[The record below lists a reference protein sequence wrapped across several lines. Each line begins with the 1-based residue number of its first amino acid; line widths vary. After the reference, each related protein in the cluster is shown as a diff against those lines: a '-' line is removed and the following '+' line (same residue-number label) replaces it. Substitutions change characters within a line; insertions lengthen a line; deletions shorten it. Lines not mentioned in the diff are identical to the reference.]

1 MDRKCVI
8 CGAVFQ
14 APPSSNK
21 VTCSPACRSA
31 RAAEAAR
38 KSSGRKWSEEKKRK
52 RSRDPEVKN
61 QMRNIQK
68 SAVEAALK
76 KPDGQR
82 GVQNRESLLWVLVD
96 PSGKKHAAINLVQW
110 ARENYKKFEPLSDD
124 PERSA
129 LKIVKGFGA
138 IASSMRGV
146 KSRTR
151 PVYHYKDWG
160 LDRLPAEID
169 KRLRFDDA
177 IKVMEC
183 YLNGMTINAITTKTG
198 VNYQRVTRILVS
210 ASLLDTQEAALYR
223 SGKSVAEI
231 AQELGENESYVMYR
245 VPYSKGMYMRDHP
258 SDNALRI
265 RKSRKNNG
273 GTKDDT

>member
-8 CGAVFQ
+8 CGAVLQ
-14 APPSSNK
+14 APPSSKK
-21 VTCSPACRSA
+21 VTCSSKCRSV

-52 RSRDPEVKN
+52 RSRNPEVKA
-61 QMRNIQK
+61 QMRKIQK
-68 SAVEAALK
+68 AAVQEALK
-76 KPDGQR
+76 NPEGQK
-82 GVQNRESLLWVLVD
+82 GSQNRESLLWVLVD

-110 ARENYKKFEPLSDD
+110 ARENYRHFEPVSNDA
-124 PERSA
+124 EQSA
-129 LKIVKGFGA
+129 QRIAKGFGT

-177 IKVMEC
+177 VRVMDC
-183 YLNGMTINAITTKTG
+183 YLNGMTINAISTKTG

-210 ASLLDTQEAALYR
+210 ASLLDTPEAALYR

-231 AQELGENESYVMYR
+231 AQELGENESYVAYR
-245 VPYSKGMYMRDHP
+245 LPYSKGMYRQDHP
-258 SDNALRI
+258 TDNALRI
-265 RKSRKNNG
+265 RKSRKN
-273 GTKDDT
+273 KS